1 MSQQLA
7 QQSSYTETSVYN
19 EISLC
24 NPSIKETSTVERLK
38 TMMETKGG
46 ELDYRLQRC
55 HRSIIESTKPHDRH
69 VTVCV
74 CVCVCIAT
82 RLHTLRVVAGVFVH
96 VLPCKH
102 DICHRKPH
110 NGPSHRS
117 SSMADVTCPLCQMRN
132 KRYETYLRWKEARL
146 GLSSFSFEGIVCKIK
161 VQKELMWEN
170 FETFEMLSYI

>member
-1 MSQQLA
+1 MSL
-7 QQSSYTETSVYN
+7 Y
-19 EISLC
+19 
-24 NPSIKETSTVERLK
+24 
-38 TMMETKGG
+38 
-46 ELDYRLQRC
+46 
-55 HRSIIESTKPHDRH
+55 
-69 VTVCV
+69 
-74 CVCVCIAT
+74 VCVCIAT

-170 FETFEMLSYI
+170 FETFETLSYI